1 MLLLKALI
9 VGADVA
15 AVAASFVVA
24 TLVIG
29 WRQGWSWGDMQRM
42 VLAGVVTLPVWP
54 VLFARQHM
62 YAARFL
68 TRLFDELGRVVRVVL
83 QGVAAAVVV
92 AWAVGAPLPRGWV
105 VTFLVVALV
114 LVAAERVAVRSWFR
128 RRRASG
134 RSLRGVV
141 VVGTNPEA
149 VDLALALE
157 PPEVGYRVL
166 GFVGVE
172 PDAPDELRG
181 LPVHHG
187 VSGTLEVAGALG
199 AQGVIVATTGL
210 EVGVSN
216 QLLRDLLDAG
226 LHVEVTSGLRD
237 VTPERLTVRPLGRH
251 PVVYLEP
258 PRRLGWRAAAKRTFD
273 VAGASLGLLLFLP
286 VLAAAALAVKVTSPG
301 PVLFRQDRVGRDGRL
316 FAVLK
321 LRTMVVDA
329 EERLQEVLDLN
340 EVDGP
345 LFKLRED
352 PRITRVGRWLR
363 RTSIDELPQ
372 LWNVVRGDMSLVGP
386 RPALP
391 REVKD
396 WDDELFERLRVRP
409 GITGMWQ
416 VSGRSDTCFAEYQRL
431 DLFYVDNWS
440 ILIDL
445 GVLARTVPT
454 VLSGRGAS

>member
-1 MLLLKALI
+1 MLLKAL
-9 VGADVA
+9 VVAADVA
-15 AVAASFVVA
+15 AVAVSFAVA
-24 TLVIG
+24 TLVVGLQLG
-29 WRQGWSWGDMQRM
+29 WTTAGTGRM

-54 VLFARQHM
+54 VLFARQQM

-68 TRLFDELGRVVRVVL
+68 TRFFDELGRVVRVVL
-83 QGVAAAVVV
+83 QGVVAMVVV
-92 AWAVGAPLPRGWV
+92 GWLIDAPLSRWWTA
-105 VTFLVVALV
+105 TFLATALV
-114 LVAAERVAVRSWFR
+114 LVAAERVALRSWFR

-134 RSLRGVV
+134 RSLRDVV

-149 VDLALALE
+149 VDLTLALGS
-157 PPEVGYRVL
+157 PELGYRVL

-172 PDAPDELRG
+172 DDAPDELRG

-187 VSGTLEVAGALG
+187 VSGTRAVAESLG
-199 AQGVIVATTGL
+199 ARGVIVATTGL

-216 QLLRDLLDAG
+216 RLLRDLLDAG

-237 VTPERLTVRPLGRH
+237 VTPERMTVRPLGRH

-258 PRRLGWRAAAKRTFD
+258 ARRLGWRAAAKRTFD
-273 VAGASLGLLLFLP
+273 LAVASAGLLVLLP
-286 VLAAAALAVKVTSPG
+286 LLAVAAVAVKVTSSG

-321 LRTMVVDA
+321 LRTMVADA
-329 EERLQEVLDLN
+329 EERLEDVVALN
-340 EVDGP
+340 ESDGP
-345 LFKLRED
+345 LFKLRDD
-352 PRITRVGRWLR
+352 PRVTGVGRWLR
-363 RTSIDELPQ
+363 RTSVDELPQ

-391 REVKD
+391 REVAE

-454 VLSGRGAS
+454 VLSGRGAA